1 MSNYEDFVELVERS
15 RTVRHW
21 SRAELAR
28 RAGITQPE
36 VSRALGGG
44 RMPTL
49 RHVRGLAE
57 AFASAPVGEGEPPDY
72 PNWLVKLVELAE
84 GARTDA
90 REVARARE
98 VTGAVEGGEEEAEV
112 AE

>member
-1 MSNYEDFVELVERS
+1 MSSYEDFVTLVENNRAI
-15 RTVRHW
+15 RHW

-36 VSRALGGG
+36 ISRALGGG

-57 AFASAPVGEGEPPDY
+57 AFSGAPIGGDEPEGY
-72 PNWLVKLVELAE
+72 ANWLAKLVELAE
-84 GARTDA
+84 AARTDA
-90 REVARARE
+90 RTDARTRPAP
-98 VTGAVEGGEEEAEV
+98 
-112 AE
+112 